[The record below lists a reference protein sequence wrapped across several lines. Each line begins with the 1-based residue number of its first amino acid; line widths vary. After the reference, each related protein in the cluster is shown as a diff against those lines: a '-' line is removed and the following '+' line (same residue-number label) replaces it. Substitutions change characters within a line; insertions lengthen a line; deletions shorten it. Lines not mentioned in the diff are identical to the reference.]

1 MDQTEFKP
9 FRRAYP
15 FRLKERQAMA
25 HVYRLQAL
33 NKITVKNR
41 YPLPKVEELM
51 DRLHGARYFT
61 KLDLYSGYHQIRLR
75 EEDIQKTA
83 FVTRYGAFKYLV
95 MPFGLCNVPA
105 TFQRVMNTIL
115 RDGLDRFVL
124 VFLDDILIFNRTRE
138 EHEQHIRALLD
149 RLRSEKFFCRV
160 KNVSSIRRRS
170 SIWDLMWE
178 PMV

>member
-1 MDQTEFKP
+1 MCID
-9 FRRAYP
+9 
-15 FRLKERQAMA
+15 
-25 HVYRLQAL
+25 YRAL

-83 FVTRYGAFKYLV
+83 FVTRYGAFEYPV
-95 MPFGLCNVPA
+95 MPFGLCNAPA
-105 TFQRVMNTIL
+105 TFQHVMNTIL

-124 VFLDDILIFNRTRE
+124 VFLDNILIFSRTRE
-138 EHEQHIRALLD
+138 EHEQHIKAVLD

-160 KNVSSIRRRS
+160 KKCEFCQTEVEYLGF
-170 SIWDLMWE
+170 DVGA
-178 PMV
+178 MV